1 MKLVDIIL
9 VLIVIII
16 LIFALKGS
24 MKHFNGEGA
33 CCGGNVNNKV
43 KVDDKNISHYPYT
56 ITVYTEGMKCDGC
69 KLKVENALNAKNG
82 IYATANY
89 HKNIVKVHMK
99 ENLSDEII
107 TKVVEEA
114 GYRVKSGNYS
124 PGK

>member
-1 MKLVDIIL
+1 MKPVDIIL

-114 GYRVKSGNYS
+114 GYRVKSVQHS
-124 PGK
+124 

>member
-1 MKLVDIIL
+1 MKPVDILL

-114 GYRVKSGNYS
+114 GYRVKSVQHS
-124 PGK
+124 

>member
-1 MKLVDIIL
+1 MKPVDILL

-69 KLKVENALNAKNG
+69 KLKVENALNAKSG
-82 IYATANY
+82 ICATANY

-114 GYRVKSGNYS
+114 GYRVKSVQHS
-124 PGK
+124 

>member
-1 MKLVDIIL
+1 MKPVDIIL

-43 KVDDKNISHYPYT
+43 KVDDKNISYYPYT

-69 KLKVENALNAKNG
+69 KLKVENALNAKSG

-114 GYRVKSGNYS
+114 GYRVKSVQHS
-124 PGK
+124 

>member
-1 MKLVDIIL
+1 MKPVNIIL

-33 CCGGNVNNKV
+33 CCGGSVNNKV

-69 KLKVENALNAKNG
+69 KLKVENALNVKSG

-114 GYRVKSGNYS
+114 GYRVKSVQHS
-124 PGK
+124 

>member
-1 MKLVDIIL
+1 MKPVDILL

-69 KLKVENALNAKNG
+69 KLKVENALNAKSG

-107 TKVVEEA
+107 TKVVEET
-114 GYRVKSGNYS
+114 GYRVKSVQHS
-124 PGK
+124 

>member
-1 MKLVDIIL
+1 MKPVDILL

-33 CCGGNVNNKV
+33 CCGGNINIKV

-69 KLKVENALNAKNG
+69 KLKVENALNAKSG

-114 GYRVKSGNYS
+114 GYRVKSVQHS
-124 PGK
+124 

>member
-1 MKLVDIIL
+1 MKPVDIIL

-107 TKVVEEA
+107 TKVVEEV
-114 GYRVKSGNYS
+114 GYRVKSVQHS
-124 PGK
+124 

>member
-1 MKLVDIIL
+1 MKPVDIIL

-16 LIFALKGS
+16 LVFALKGS
-24 MKHFNGEGA
+24 LKHFNGEGA
-33 CCGGNVNNKV
+33 CCGGSVNNKV
-43 KVDDKNISHYPYT
+43 NVDDKNISHYPYT

-69 KLKVENALNAKNG
+69 KLKVENALNAKSG

-114 GYRVKSGNYS
+114 GYRVKSVQHS
-124 PGK
+124 

>member
-1 MKLVDIIL
+1 MKPVDIIL

-69 KLKVENALNAKNG
+69 KLKVENALNAKSG

-107 TKVVEEA
+107 TKVVKEA
-114 GYRVKSGNYS
+114 GYRVKSVQHS
-124 PGK
+124 